1 MHDVRYRGRLGPLV
15 LAAHLAV
22 SPAIAAAPDGIADAE
37 ALSHAH
43 ALEGAWHRL
52 ETFIRNEST
61 SLTRWTAAPPSTPWR
76 DSWTRRGLSARY
88 CDGILIV
95 YAEPERLKG
104 VGRNQ
109 RSVRLAPHLQ
119 SNDVPPPPPLHWLVG
134 SRAFGGNGRAD
145 VVLPACM
152 TGLPSGRVALAGEVA
167 DPFAVTM
174 TTLDRERETR
184 PCPAG
189 THGHGRVFVR
199 DIVQEVNGRGDP
211 LGAPTRMPWQLQ
223 SDACRGDTSTWV
235 TYRLAC
241 AFDAGEP
248 HNRTISGEDI
258 YRRQKTVTAGGT
270 SWGPPEFVSSSCWHD
285 PEPLVPRPMIRV
297 STRTETRTLACIAP
311 ATGTRHQSRTLH
323 LRSTLFPW
331 DDGPIVQ
338 VTQRNRWRTT
348 SYTCHTPSSE
358 DPDDERETGIDT
370 DGDKAADN
378 DSIDD
383 ASDDSPSEDRD
394 GGREMGFDTDGD
406 GVADYD
412 SIDDA
417 PDDPPSE
424 DRDGGREMGFDTD
437 GDGVA
442 DYDSIN
448 DVPGNLMDSAT
459 PAPSPGTTEGHGG
472 RNGGG
477 DRGGPAGGN
486 DGNSGGNGCG
496 CGGPGGGGPGDVG

>member
-1 MHDVRYRGRLGPLV
+1 
-15 LAAHLAV
+15 
-22 SPAIAAAPDGIADAE
+22 
-37 ALSHAH
+37 
-43 ALEGAWHRL
+43 
-52 ETFIRNEST
+52 
-61 SLTRWTAAPPSTPWR
+61 
-76 DSWTRRGLSARY
+76 
-88 CDGILIV
+88 
-95 YAEPERLKG
+95 
-104 VGRNQ
+104 
-109 RSVRLAPHLQ
+109 
-119 SNDVPPPPPLHWLVG
+119 
-134 SRAFGGNGRAD
+134 
-145 VVLPACM
+145 
-152 TGLPSGRVALAGEVA
+152 
-167 DPFAVTM
+167 
-174 TTLDRERETR
+174 
-184 PCPAG
+184 
-189 THGHGRVFVR
+189 
-199 DIVQEVNGRGDP
+199 
-211 LGAPTRMPWQLQ
+211 
-223 SDACRGDTSTWV
+223 
-235 TYRLAC
+235 
-241 AFDAGEP
+241 
-248 HNRTISGEDI
+248 
-258 YRRQKTVTAGGT
+258 
-270 SWGPPEFVSSSCWHD
+270 
-285 PEPLVPRPMIRV
+285 MIRV

-412 SIDDA
+412 SI
-417 PDDPPSE
+417 
-424 DRDGGREMGFDTD
+424 
-437 GDGVA
+437 
-442 DYDSIN
+442 N

>member
-1 MHDVRYRGRLGPLV
+1 MHDAPCRGRLGPLV
-15 LAAHLAV
+15 LAALLAA
-22 SPAIAAAPDGIADAE
+22 SPAISATPDGIADQE

-43 ALEGAWHRL
+43 ALEGAWRRL
-52 ETFIRNEST
+52 ETFIRSEST
-61 SLTRWTAAPPSTPWR
+61 SLTRWTAAAPSTPWR

-119 SNDVPPPPPLHWLVG
+119 SDDVPPPPPLHWLAG
-134 SRAFGGNGRAD
+134 SRAIGGSGRAD
-145 VVLPACM
+145 VILPACM
-152 TGLPSGRVALAGEVA
+152 TGLPSGRVALAGEVE
-167 DPFAVTM
+167 DPFAVVV

-189 THGHGRVFVR
+189 THGNGQVLVR

-211 LGAPTRMPWQLQ
+211 LGAPTHMPWQLLSNSCQ
-223 SDACRGDTSTWV
+223 GDTSTWV

-258 YRRQKTVTAGGT
+258 YRRQKTVTAAGT
-270 SWGPPEFVSSSCWHD
+270 SWGPPQFVSSSCWHD
-285 PEPLVPRPMIRV
+285 PDPLVPHPDIRV
-297 STRTETRTLACIAP
+297 STRTESRTVSCTSP
-311 ATGTRHQSRTLH
+311 ATGTRYQSRTVH
-323 LRSTLFPW
+323 LRSTQFPW
-331 DDGPIVQ
+331 DDQPIVQ
-338 VTQRNRWRTT
+338 VTHRGQWRTT
-348 SYTCHTPSSE
+348 RDTCRTPPTKNR
-358 DPDDERETGIDT
+358 DGERETGFNTGGDGAADQESINDVPDNPVDRDAGRETGFDT
-370 DGDKAADN
+370 DVP
-378 DSIDD
+378 
-383 ASDDSPSEDRD
+383 DSPAARDRN

-406 GVADYD
+406 N
-412 SIDDA
+412 
-417 PDDPPSE
+417 
-424 DRDGGREMGFDTD
+424 
-437 GDGVA
+437 VA

-448 DVPGNLMDSAT
+448 DVPDNLMDRAT

-472 RNGGG
+472 RNGGDRG
-477 DRGGPAGGN
+477 RGGPANGN

>member
-1 MHDVRYRGRLGPLV
+1 MLDVHHQGRLGPLLV
-15 LAAHLAV
+15 AALLAS
-22 SPAIAAAPDGIADAE
+22 SPAMAATADDIADKE

-52 ETFIRNEST
+52 ETFIRDEST

-88 CDGILIV
+88 CDGVLIV

-119 SNDVPPPPPLHWLVG
+119 SDDVPPPPPLHWLAG
-134 SRAFGGNGRAD
+134 SRAIGGSGRDD

-152 TGLPSGRVALAGEVA
+152 TGLPSGRVALAGEVE
-167 DPFAVTM
+167 DPFAVVT

-184 PCPAG
+184 ACPAG
-189 THGHGRVFVR
+189 THGNGRVFVR

-211 LGAPTRMPWQLQ
+211 LGAPAHMPWQLL
-223 SDACRGDTSTWV
+223 SDSCRGDTSTWV
-235 TYRLAC
+235 TFRLTC

-258 YRRQKTVTAGGT
+258 YRRQKTVSASGI
-270 SWGPPEFVSSSCWHD
+270 SWGPPQFVSSSCWQD
-285 PEPLVPRPMIRV
+285 PDPLVPQPDIQV
-297 STRTETRTLACIAP
+297 STRTHTRTVACTPP
-311 ATGTRHQSRTLH
+311 ATGTRYQSRTLR
-323 LRSTLFPW
+323 LRSTQFPW
-331 DDGPIVQ
+331 DDQPIVE
-338 VTQRNRWRTT
+338 VTQRGQWRTT
-348 SYTCHTPSSE
+348 RDTCRTPPP
-358 DPDDERETGIDT
+358 DIRDDERETET
-370 DGDKAADN
+370 DGDGTANHDSSDNAAQDPDAPDRETETDGADN
-378 DSIDD
+378 P
-383 ASDDSPSEDRD
+383 ADRGQD

-406 GVADYD
+406 N
-412 SIDDA
+412 
-417 PDDPPSE
+417 
-424 DRDGGREMGFDTD
+424 
-437 GDGVA
+437 VA

-448 DVPGNLMDSAT
+448 DVPDNLMDKAT

-472 RNGGG
+472 RNGG

-486 DGNSGGNGCG
+486 DGSSGGNGCG